1 MAIIFLV
8 GGPVNRA
15 AKYEA
20 FKKAAIHCAI
30 DLRSSVKEPFAI
42 LHITSL
48 RDRALNYKR
57 PLVWYLDRLY
67 PHFVVADTVGVVK
80 GFTPNVYLDWWLL
93 QARLHNKK
101 IIYL

>member
-1 MAIIFLV
+1 MSTIFLV

-20 FKKAAIHCAI
+20 FKKASLHCVI

-42 LHITSL
+42 LCITSL

-67 PHFVVADTVGVVK
+67 PYFVEADTVCVVK
-80 GFTPNVYLDWWLL
+80 GFIPNIYLDWWLL